1 MQENNNNTSPDFE
14 IQQVSVDDGDDIVAQ
29 DIVGE
34 KADIQPKPFYKMPK
48 FIIGVVIVV
57 AVLAAITP
65 LPVQVPIPTTA
76 KKQPQIRVLPM
87 LSRTMT
93 AKMP

>member
-1 MQENNNNTSPDFE
+1 MQENNNTSPDLE

-34 KADIQPKPFYKMPK
+34 KADIKPKPFYKMPK

-57 AVLAAITP
+57 AVLAAIIAFA
-65 LPVQVPIPTTA
+65 VSSSNSDNG
-76 KKQPQIRVLPM
+76 KKQPQIRALPM
-87 LSRTMT
+87 LSRMMT